1 VLTLEFAVVEFNAEE
16 DAEGLLEI
24 RFSAGELDASI
35 FAFAAIF
42 AAHLS

>member
-1 VLTLEFAVVEFNAEE
+1 MLILEFAVVAFNA
-16 DAEGLLEI
+16 DDDVEGLLEI
-24 RFSAGELDASI
+24 LFSAGEFEASM